1 MRGGRHA
8 SPVAKSRGKPWGKP
22 NIDVTTH
29 THETLASRVSQRE
42 TTLLSD
48 HYYNYCMHLNNKN
61 VSYILTRAYALGA
74 SCGLLA
80 RPVLAAPAPFPLVV
94 GRRAGYDGVGWRKHA

>member
-1 MRGGRHA
+1 MRRPSRSRGGNPGGNQTSTSPHTLTRLSRLA
-8 SPVAKSRGKPWGKP
+8 SP
-22 NIDVTTH
+22 
-29 THETLASRVSQRE
+29 RE
-42 TTLLSD
+42 RDEPLLSD

>member
-1 MRGGRHA
+1 MRRPSRSRGGN
-8 SPVAKSRGKPWGKP
+8 PGG

-29 THETLASRVSQRE
+29 THETLASRVSQSQRE